1 MDWKINS
8 FEQLNLEE
16 LYALLALR
24 TDVFVVEQSCPY
36 PEVDRRDSA
45 CYHLLVKEKNELIA
59 YLRILPRGQTFEEA
73 SIGRVLV
80 SPSYRGQGLARF
92 IMVKAIEFIEKEW
105 KEEKIKI
112 AAQAYLQDFYVQI
125 GFEVVSD
132 VYLEDDIPHVDMLY
146 TKPTN

>member
-1 MDWKINS
+1 M
-8 FEQLNLEE
+8 
-16 LYALLALR
+16 
-24 TDVFVVEQSCPY
+24 V
-36 PEVDRRDSA
+36 
-45 CYHLLVKEKNELIA
+45 A